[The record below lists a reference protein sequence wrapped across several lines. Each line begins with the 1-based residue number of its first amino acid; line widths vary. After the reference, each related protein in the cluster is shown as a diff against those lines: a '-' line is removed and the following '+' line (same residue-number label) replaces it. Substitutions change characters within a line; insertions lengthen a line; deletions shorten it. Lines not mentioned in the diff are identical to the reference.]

1 MRASRLLS
9 LLLMLQTRG
18 RMTAQQLATELE
30 VSIRTIYRDMD
41 ALSESGVPVYADR
54 GPDGGYSLLEGY
66 RTRLTGLTA
75 EEADALALSGMP
87 EAAAELGLSRVLT
100 AAQLKVHAALPAELS
115 DRAGRIAERFHLDA
129 PGWFREAD
137 HVPTLTGVADA
148 VWNQR
153 VIRVRYHRWAT
164 GGREP
169 EVERELEP
177 LGVVL
182 KAGTWYLVAAPHEP
196 DPDTPAGPR
205 TFRVARV
212 RSLETLDVHFTRP
225 SGFDLWRFW
234 NQRTSALTEALY
246 QAEATVRLSPDG
258 LALAPVALRP
268 HTARALAEGPWP
280 ADDDGWVTAVI
291 PIESLAQARS
301 ELLALGAEVEVL
313 EPVALRDRMRDAAA
327 GLSALYGSAP
337 PGTDPYGDCCLDRPT
352 SDATGREPP

>member
-9 LLLMLQTRG
+9 VLLLLQTRG
-18 RMTAQQLATELE
+18 RLTARELADELE

-41 ALSESGVPVYADR
+41 ALAASGVPVYADR
-54 GPDGGYSLLEGY
+54 GPEGGYSLLEGY
-66 RTRLTGLTA
+66 RTRLTGMSA

-87 EAAAELGLSRVLT
+87 EAAAELGLGRVLA
-100 AAQLKVHAALPAELS
+100 AAQLKVQAALPTELS

-153 VIRVRYHRWAT
+153 VLRVRYRRWAT

-182 KAGTWYLVAAPHEP
+182 KAGTWYLVARPHPGDDAAE
-196 DPDTPAGPR
+196 PR
-205 TFRVARV
+205 TYRVARILE
-212 RSLETLDVHFTRP
+212 LETLDARFDRP
-225 SGFDLWRFW
+225 QGFDLWKFW
-234 NQRTSALTEALY
+234 HQRTEALTDALY
-246 QAEATVRLSPDG
+246 QAEATVRFSPAA
-258 LALAPVALRP
+258 LQLAPVVLRP
-268 HTARALAEGPWP
+268 HTARALAEGSWP
-280 ADDDGWVTAVI
+280 LDDAGWTEAVI
-291 PIESLAQARS
+291 PIESLAHARS

-313 EPVALRDRMRDAAA
+313 APLALREQMQDTARALA
-327 GLSALYGSAP
+327 ALYG
-337 PGTDPYGDCCLDRPT
+337 
-352 SDATGREPP
+352 